1 MTELCNVACSSV
13 MPGGGTNLELA
24 LHCLHEAQG
33 NVQVKWRQGQGEW
46 ASGETPRAGSG
57 RCMPWAVCLGVCGS

>member
-1 MTELCNVACSSV
+1 MSPLRPLLETVTELCNVACSSV

-33 NVQVKWRQGQGEW
+33 DVQVRRRRGVGERVD
-46 ASGETPRAGSG
+46 G
-57 RCMPWAVCLGVCGS
+57 LGVALGGAWL

>member
-1 MTELCNVACSSV
+1 

-33 NVQVKWRQGQGEW
+33 DVQVRRGRGAHTQLDEGP
-46 ASGETPRAGSG
+46 ETP
-57 RCMPWAVCLGVCGS
+57 

>member
-1 MTELCNVACSSV
+1 MACSSV

-33 NVQVKWRQGQGEW
+33 DIQVRRRRGAGEQVGWLRVALRW
-46 ASGETPRAGSG
+46 A
-57 RCMPWAVCLGVCGS
+57 WL

>member
-1 MTELCNVACSSV
+1 MSLLPPLLETVTELCNVACSSV

-33 NVQVKWRQGQGEW
+33 DVQVRRRHGVAERVGW
-46 ASGETPRAGSG
+46 
-57 RCMPWAVCLGVCGS
+57 LGVALG